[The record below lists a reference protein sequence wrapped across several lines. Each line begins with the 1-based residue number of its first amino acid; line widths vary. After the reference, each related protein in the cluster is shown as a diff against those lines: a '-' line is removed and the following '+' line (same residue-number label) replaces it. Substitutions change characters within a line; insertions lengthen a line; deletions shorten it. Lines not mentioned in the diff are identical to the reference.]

1 MERLEGRVALVTGG
15 GSGIGRSTAC
25 RFAEEGATV
34 VVVDIDAEGA
44 AETTALIEGEGGT
57 ACWFEAD
64 VTKDRAATDIVEEV
78 EGRFGA
84 PSVLMTAAAVSVGKI
99 IAIGSGV
106 SVGTGVSVGNAVGLG
121 LGELS
126 AEELICSVS
135 PKICFITYW

>member
-1 MERLEGRVALVTGG
+1 V
-15 GSGIGRSTAC
+15 
-25 RFAEEGATV
+25 
-34 VVVDIDAEGA
+34 
-44 AETTALIEGEGGT
+44 GT
-57 ACWFEAD
+57 
-64 VTKDRAATDIVEEV
+64 
-78 EGRFGA
+78 
-84 PSVLMTAAAVSVGKI
+84 AVSVGKI